1 MAYTSITL
9 EKTETSKERKFAR
22 STADV
27 VWIEAE
33 TDIDVVVLSFVFGG
47 TKMSTWISTDLL
59 LFTLIIRGEYEA
71 TNDLSSDTK
80 IEKVLLEPWFF
91 KTTVIVVVS
100 FGIRLKLLFCK
111 DISTSNSCGR
121 ITRGCTR
128 WMV

>member
-1 MAYTSITL
+1 MN
-9 EKTETSKERKFAR
+9 
-22 STADV
+22 V
-27 VWIEAE
+27 VCIEAE
-33 TDIDVVVLSFVFGG
+33 TDTDVVVLSFVFGG
-47 TKMSTWISTDLL
+47 TTKSIWIFTDSLL
-59 LFTLIIRGEYEA
+59 LIVTIRGEYEA